1 MESSWAHFS
10 GDVPLS
16 WPQPVSLFPQLCA
29 RLCLGGNLKYEMEIH
44 WSWQLQRG
52 ERGWSLACLF
62 GVQATPLISGSG
74 CPKRQEGKER
84 ENCSERSGRRR
95 HGMGSRKARI
105 QRCAFPCKGR
115 RVGGSAALQ
124 ENAGWERTPC
134 TQSFSELRSHDPKGP
149 WPRHCF
155 GWGSESPVM
164 RLDDACQAPPGHIPP
179 QLQGSPEIAKMT
191 GRPSD

>member
-115 RVGGSAALQ
+115 RVGGGAPRECWVGENSLHPELQRTALPRPQ
-124 ENAGWERTPC
+124 RT
-134 TQSFSELRSHDPKGP
+134 L
-149 WPRHCF
+149 
-155 GWGSESPVM
+155 
-164 RLDDACQAPPGHIPP
+164 AQALFWVG
-179 QLQGSPEIAKMT
+179 Q
-191 GRPSD
+191 

>member
-95 HGMGSRKARI
+95 HGMGSRKPGYSGAPFLAKGGELAVAR
-105 QRCAFPCKGR
+105 RSKRMLGGRELLAPGASANCAPTTPKDLGPGTVLGGAVRARSCVWMTPAR
-115 RVGGSAALQ
+115 RHLATYPRSYRAPQKL
-124 ENAGWERTPC
+124 
-134 TQSFSELRSHDPKGP
+134 LR
-149 WPRHCF
+149 
-155 GWGSESPVM
+155 
-164 RLDDACQAPPGHIPP
+164 
-179 QLQGSPEIAKMT
+179 
-191 GRPSD
+191 